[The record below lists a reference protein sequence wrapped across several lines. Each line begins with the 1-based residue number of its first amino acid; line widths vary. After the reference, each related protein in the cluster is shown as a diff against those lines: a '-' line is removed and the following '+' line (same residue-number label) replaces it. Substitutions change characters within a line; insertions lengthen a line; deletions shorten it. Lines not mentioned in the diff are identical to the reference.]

1 MRYQILLSLV
11 VVTFL
16 ERLPAKSRKSLRDLI
31 QRIWEDPLGS
41 SNATEYD
48 RNGRV
53 LHIAIAGEYALIYWV
68 DDADRHVKVMEV
80 HAADR

>member
-1 MRYQILLSLV
+1 MRYELLLSMV

-16 ERLPAKSRKSLRDLI
+16 ERLPAKPRRILRDLI
-31 QRIWEDPLGS
+31 ERIREDPLGTS
-41 SNATEYD
+41 EAKEYD
-48 RNGRV
+48 RNGR
-53 LHIAIAGEYALIYWV
+53 LMHIALAGEYALIYWV